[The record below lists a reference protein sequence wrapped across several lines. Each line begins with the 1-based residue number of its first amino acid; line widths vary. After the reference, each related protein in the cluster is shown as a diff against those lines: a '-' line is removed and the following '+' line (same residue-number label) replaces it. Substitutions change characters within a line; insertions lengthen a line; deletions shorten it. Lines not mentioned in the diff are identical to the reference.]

1 MKIINATAWS
11 TDALKSVVDRACQE
25 IKELENCRHPAY
37 EEICFKPTSS
47 YHKPVHATESRTSR
61 QRLDVLLWQPVKFKN
76 KLDEL
81 TLIAAVTGDDGFV
94 MPPLAA
100 AQLLVHIKDGLGG
113 RYGYGKELDEVAK
126 SVKNPPVVP
135 ERSAEYGRID
145 EAEMALAQ
153 AKLDL
158 ATVREKFEA
167 AEASFLRRIDK
178 FQNTID
184 FNKKKLDKVKSQS
197 PVRT

>member
-11 TDALKSVVDRACQE
+11 TDALKSVVDRACLE
-25 IKELENCRHPAY
+25 IKELEDCRHPAY
-37 EEICFKPTSS
+37 AEICFKPTSS
-47 YHKPVHATESRTSR
+47 YHKPVHTTESRITR

-100 AQLLVHIKDGLGG
+100 AQLLVHIKDALGG

-126 SVKNPPVVP
+126 SVKNPPVVH
-135 ERSAEYGRID
+135 ERLAEQGRID
-145 EAEMALAQ
+145 EAEMVLAQ

-167 AEASFLRRIDK
+167 AEAGFLRRIDK
-178 FQNTID
+178 FQKTID
-184 FNKKKLDKVKSQS
+184 FNKKKLDRVKKEQLTS
-197 PVRT
+197 R